1 MTEIVASAKKDNNVL
16 SDSNSADPICD
27 FASLQDNH
35 LVADWCRDLQ
45 SNDIAIVEAT
55 LTTIMQTVYS
65 MKDKGAW
72 LEPTLVESLP
82 YIIDLF
88 SHHKLSTQAKETS
101 NVIVGSMNPRSLKIV
116 IHQIYESFKS
126 MKWQTK
132 KGSLVLLGS
141 LGTLHP
147 GIVRQNLSNMILQLI
162 NMANDIKRDVKE
174 QTRICFHELCATI
187 DNVDIVKII
196 PDVIKAYMEPV
207 KYTENA
213 LDVLV
218 ATSFINEVD
227 SSTLALLVPV
237 LTKGMR
243 ERKVAAKR
251 RAALVIG
258 NMCKL
263 VNDPR
268 TAALFYPVLKPV
280 LERGIEEI
288 AVEEVRK
295 VCESSLETLQRVSA
309 EAAVISDNVIS
320 IEGITGLIVKTLSTE
335 VPESFKTCDFISNLV
350 SHSAKCVEELVQN
363 NIRDRSAWNESLEP
377 YFNTLIGK
385 DETLRNKIYDAIYE
399 KGVANLTPDRV
410 DPEDEEEDL
419 CNAQFS
425 LAYGTRVL
433 LHQTPFRVKIGRK
446 YGLVG
451 PNGAGKSTLMRSIA
465 GGNLQGFPT
474 DLVTVYVECEIIGE
488 KADMSVLDYIISDEK
503 VKQSGSTEETVRNM
517 LTSMGFG
524 VSRTAAEIDAG
535 VSTLSGGWRMK
546 LALSRAMLLNPDML
560 LLDEPTNHLDQF
572 AIKWLTDY
580 LIELK
585 TCTSLIVSHDTKFLD
600 AVCTNIIHYENL
612 KLKSYRGNLSD
623 FVKQKP
629 EAKAYYE
636 LSSDFVSFRF
646 PDPGPLE
653 GVKSLTKAVLK
664 TKDIYFQYPAAPLPQ
679 LINVSIQCSLA
690 SRVAVVG
697 VNGAGKSTLV
707 KVMVGELEPDQ
718 GTVDRHPNLRVAYV
732 AQHAFAHIEDH
743 LEKTPVEYIMWRYRG
758 GFDKEMVQKDSVT
771 MSVEEMEAVRAKA
784 KEEKTGIVEELKARR
799 TGKREHEYEVIW
811 EGDGRENSWHT
822 RTELLQMGYK
832 KMLDEKDE
840 QIAME
845 SMLGQRK
852 LTTGEIQKHYDG
864 FGLEPQFAQHTRM
877 GALSGGQKVKVVLGA
892 GLWNLPHIIIL
903 DEPTNFL
910 DRDSLG
916 ALASAIKEF
925 KGGVFMISHNAEFYE
940 ALCPEKWILES
951 GRLTVMGAEW
961 MEEVEK
967 ARKKAEKLAKKSL
980 NLDKHNQE
988 TMVDALGNAIVEK
1001 KETQEP
1007 SELSRAD
1014 RKRLMKQRKEMLK
1027 RGEDTYEL
1035 DLQLG
1040 IE

>member
-1 MTEIVASAKKDNNVL
+1 MSEFQNPASHIQELLKHDHFDELKEYIKNADLSMEPYLIDSFPDLLNKLVHVRTEIRSKDIGELIIKK
-16 SDSNSADPICD
+16 
-27 FASLQDNH
+27 
-35 LVADWCRDLQ
+35 
-45 SNDIAIVEAT
+45 
-55 LTTIMQTVYS
+55 
-65 MKDKGAW
+65 
-72 LEPTLVESLP
+72 
-82 YIIDLF
+82 
-88 SHHKLSTQAKETS
+88 
-101 NVIVGSMNPRSLKIV
+101 MNPFAMKLYMNAL
-116 IHQIYESFKS
+116 YEHFTS
-126 MKWQTK
+126 MKWQIK
-132 KGSLVLLGS
+132 KGALILLGYFAF
-141 LGTLHP
+141 HQKE
-147 GIVRQNLSNMILQLI
+147 VVKFNLPNMILRLI
-162 NMANDIKRDVKE
+162 DMASDVKE
-174 QTRICFHELCATI
+174 DVKLQTRHCFGELCTVI
-187 DNVDIVKII
+187 DNVDIIQIK
-196 PDVIKAYMEPV
+196 PDVINAYMEPV
-207 KYTENA
+207 KYTESA
-213 LDVLV
+213 LDALV

-227 SSTLALLVPV
+227 MSTLGFLVPI

-243 ERKVAAKR
+243 EKKVAVKR

-268 TAALFYPVLKPV
+268 TAAYFYPILKPV
-280 LERGIEEI
+280 LERGIDEI

-295 VCESSLETLQRVSA
+295 VCQTSLDTLLRVSNEASEISENVMKTA
-309 EAAVISDNVIS
+309 ELKYCIEKSCEEEDFPS
-320 IEGITGLIVKTLSTE
+320 IDSRLLDHMANCCEGLILS
-335 VPESFKTCDFISNLV
+335 
-350 SHSAKCVEELVQN
+350 N
-363 NIRDRSAWNESLEP
+363 NRKREDWEQCLKP
-377 YFNTLIGK
+377 YLQGINGAN
-385 DETLRNKIYDAIYE
+385 DETITAVVGLVHGAGIAD
-399 KGVANLTPDRV
+399 LTPDKV

-451 PNGAGKSTLMRSIA
+451 PNGAGKSTLMKSIA

-474 DLVTVYVECEIIGE
+474 HLITVYVECEIIGE
-488 KADMSVLDYIISDEK
+488 KADMTVLEYIMSDEK
-503 VKQSGSTEETVRNM
+503 VKQCNCSEESVKEM

-524 VSRTAAEIDAG
+524 VSRTAAAIDAG
-535 VSTLSGGWRMK
+535 VTTLSGGWRMK

-572 AIKWLTDY
+572 AVKWLTEY
-580 LIELK
+580 LQNLK
-585 TCTSLIVSHDTKFLD
+585 TCTCLIVSHDTKFLD

-636 LSSDFVSFRF
+636 LSSDIVAFNF
-646 PDPGPLE
+646 PEPGPLE

-664 TKDIYFQYPAAPLPQ
+664 TKDIYFQYPTAPHPQ
-679 LINVSIQCSLA
+679 LIDVSIQCSLA

-718 GTVDRHPNLRVAYV
+718 GLVERHPNLRVAYV

-743 LEKTPVEYIMWRYRG
+743 LDKTPIEYIMWRYRG
-758 GFDKEMVQKDSVT
+758 GIDKEAVQKDSVT
-771 MSVEEMEAVRAKA
+771 MTKEEMEAVRKKA
-784 KEEKTGIVEELKARR
+784 KEEQTGIVEEIKARR
-799 TGKREHEYEVIW
+799 TGKREHEYEVVW
-811 EGDGRENSWHT
+811 EGQGREDSWHT

-832 KMLDEKDE
+832 KLIDEKDQ
-840 QIAME
+840 QIAAE

-852 LTTGEIQKHYDG
+852 LTTGEIQKHLDC
-864 FGLEPQFAQHTRM
+864 FGLDPAFAEHTRM

-892 GLWNLPHIIIL
+892 GLWNLPHIVIL

-916 ALASAIKEF
+916 ALALAIKEF

-967 ARKKAEKLAKKSL
+967 ARKKAEKLAARQLNFNKEEEKK
-980 NLDKHNQE
+980 
-988 TMVDALGNAIVEK
+988 DALGNTIEAAPEEP
-1001 KETQEP
+1001 KELNR
-1007 SELSRAD
+1007 SD
-1014 RKRLMKQRKEMLK
+1014 KKRLQKLRKDMMK
-1027 RGEDTYEL
+1027 RGEDTYEI
-1035 DLQLG
+1035 DMQLG
-1040 IE
+1040 LE